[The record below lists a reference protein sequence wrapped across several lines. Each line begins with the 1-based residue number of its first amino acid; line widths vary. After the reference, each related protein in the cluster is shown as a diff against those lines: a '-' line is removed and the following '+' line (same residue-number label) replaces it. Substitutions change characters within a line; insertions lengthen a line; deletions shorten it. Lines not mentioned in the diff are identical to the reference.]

1 MNAGRRKW
9 FGGPSLG
16 PGKTAAL
23 LALSALVVGAVT
35 FVGYGNRQPTDP
47 PEEVTGYG
55 RAYEALCR
63 ARAAAQNGDAPEAR
77 DIFYDGAHAGLHRIA
92 DEVAGMDR
100 PLAADLLRAKNAVE
114 ASFGSS
120 AGGHLESQLDEL
132 LRVSQMALESL
143 GASYSLC
150 TF

>member
-1 MNAGRRKW
+1 MNAGRRRW
-9 FGGPSLG
+9 FGGAPLG
-16 PGKTAAL
+16 PAKMTTVLALAAL
-23 LALSALVVGAVT
+23 VLGAVT
-35 FVGYGNRQPTDP
+35 FLGSGGRQQTGP
-47 PEEVTGYG
+47 PQEVTGYG
-55 RAYEALCR
+55 RAYEAICR
-63 ARAAAQNGDAPEAR
+63 ARAAEQDGDTPAAR
-77 DIFYDGAHAGLHRIA
+77 DVFYDGAHAGLHGIA

-114 ASFGSS
+114 ASFDSS
-120 AGGHLESQLDEL
+120 AGGRLESQLDEL